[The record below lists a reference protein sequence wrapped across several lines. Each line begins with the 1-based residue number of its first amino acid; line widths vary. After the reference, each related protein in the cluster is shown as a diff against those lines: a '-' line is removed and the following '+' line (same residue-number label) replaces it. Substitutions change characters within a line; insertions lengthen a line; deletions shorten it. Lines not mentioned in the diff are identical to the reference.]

1 MLKPVNTFAH
11 QDECRWNV
19 NNSKMLIDLY
29 GKYKDKVGSLKIKN
43 LKKMWEIISEEM
55 SLIYEMKIHP
65 NNCEN
70 RWRVLERNYKKYI
83 ENKNGT
89 GRGKKYFEFSE
100 EMDKLFAHKKNVY
113 PEILLSSEDVHD
125 PTVNDEDLFSC
136 EVESPSTSK
145 GNTHKLTVSSK
156 KEEIKKN
163 CNKKIS
169 TIEKIRLDRLNYQ
182 KEKLEIEMEKL
193 KLLKNRNEL
202 IEARNKILQCQCL
215 KKN

>member
-70 RWRVLERNYKKYI
+70 RWRVLERNYKKYF

-100 EMDKLFAHKKNVY
+100 EMDKLFAHKKMSIQKFY
-113 PEILLSSEDVHD
+113 FPLKMFMILLLMMKICFLVKWKVLQH
-125 PTVNDEDLFSC
+125 PKV
-136 EVESPSTSK
+136 
-145 GNTHKLTVSSK
+145 TH
-156 KEEIKKN
+156 IN
-163 CNKKIS
+163 
-169 TIEKIRLDRLNYQ
+169 
-182 KEKLEIEMEKL
+182 
-193 KLLKNRNEL
+193 
-202 IEARNKILQCQCL
+202 
-215 KKN
+215 